1 MTCRQIELNTTA
13 ARAIQAQ
20 LCIPELGSGPG
31 LVVCAD
37 AQVADET
44 VQRLCEL
51 FSEEGYLVIALRAQG
66 KSAPEQ
72 QDVAAAVDALRKLDS
87 CKGGV
92 GAVTYGA
99 AAIAALECAA
109 RGLLGCVSCYR
120 PTGLE
125 ACSGELK
132 RVSAAVLLHVAQPLE
147 ASVAKAVRESQH
159 AQVYEYADGG
169 SDGWLPGDAGAPH
182 TSGIAHSRTLGLL
195 RSTIGPRYDLSA
207 LWDAHRNCEFVTRDA
222 DATMRTMVEQP
233 YVNHVPTMTG
243 GYGSTELRRFYHDH
257 FIPNNPADMR
267 SIPVSRTVGAD
278 CVVNETILCFT
289 HDREIEWMLPGVPPT
304 GKYVEVALVGIIT
317 FRGGKL
323 AHEHIYWDQAS
334 VLAQIGLLDPAGLPV
349 AGAAAARKVLDPS
362 LPSNELM
369 PNWRT

>member
-1 MTCRQIELNTTA
+1 MACRHIELNANTP
-13 ARAIQAQ
+13 RAIRAQ

-31 LVVCAD
+31 LVICAD
-37 AQVADET
+37 AQLAVGTA
-44 VQRLCEL
+44 QRLCEL
-51 FSEEGYLVIALRAQG
+51 FSDEGYVAVALHAEG
-66 KSAPEQ
+66 GTALDQ
-72 QDVAAAVDALRKLDS
+72 QDVATAVDALRKLDC
-87 CKGGV
+87 CKGSV
-92 GAVTYGA
+92 GAVTYGQA
-99 AAIAALECAA
+99 VIPALECAV
-109 RGLLGCVSCYR
+109 RGLVACVSSYR
-120 PTGLE
+120 PTALE
-125 ACSGELK
+125 ACADK
-132 RVSAAVLLHVAQPLE
+132 FRRVSAAVLLHVRQPLD
-147 ASVAKAVRESQH
+147 ASIANAVRENSNV
-159 AQVYEYADGG
+159 QVHEYPDGG

-222 DATMRTMVEQP
+222 DATMRTMVQQP

-243 GYGSTELRRFYHDH
+243 GYGSTDLRRFYHDH

-267 SIPVSRTVGAD
+267 SIPISRTVGAD
-278 CVVNETILCFT
+278 RVVNETILCFT

-334 VLAQIGLLDPAGLPV
+334 VLAQIGLLDTTGLPV
-349 AGAAAARKVLDPS
+349 TGAAAARKVLDPS

-369 PNWRT
+369 PSWRK